1 MSRGAMATH
10 VSTPGDFDFEEIEA
24 AVLESE
30 RGRWFLAEYARRN
43 RNADT
48 DRLLDAI
55 RRIEA
60 SMPAE
65 PSPAASGEVD
75 RVRRAIREMAD
86 EIASLRREIA
96 AIRARDQDDDHHVDA
111 PAELDAV
118 AASTERATSEILSAA
133 EQIQEVA
140 WTLRGLGTSAEFCD
154 ALDERAEEILNACSV
169 HDVNSRRTGRIV
181 RVLQLLEA
189 RTTAMAQL
197 WSGSAPSDATPA
209 GSAGDH
215 ASGTGPDRADIDD
228 DGIDQDSVDRMMDE
242 MDAMIEEADGVADS
256 RGPPTQSRLAEPIG
270 RPGEA
275 VADQQSEA
283 RERGAP
289 ETDLSGL
296 KDKDYEALFS

>member
-1 MSRGAMATH
+1 MATH
-10 VSTPGDFDFEEIEA
+10 VSTSGDFDFEEIEA

-65 PSPAASGEVD
+65 PSPVASGEVD
-75 RVRRAIREMAD
+75 RVRRAICEMAD

-96 AIRARDQDDDHHVDA
+96 AIGARDQDDDHHVHA
-111 PAELDAV
+111 PAELDAI
-118 AASTERATSEILSAA
+118 ADSTKRATSEILGAA
-133 EQIQEVA
+133 EQVQEIVR
-140 WTLRGLGTSAEFCD
+140 TLRELGTSAELCH
-154 ALDERAEEILNACSV
+154 ALDERAMEIHTACSV
-169 HDVNSRRTGRIV
+169 HDVNARRTGRIV

-197 WSGSAPSDATPA
+197 WSGSAPPDPTPA
-209 GSAGDH
+209 GSTGDH

-228 DGIDQDSVDRMMDE
+228 DGIDQDSVERMMDE
-242 MDAMIEEADGVADS
+242 MDAVFEEADGAADS
-256 RGPPTQSRLAEPIG
+256 RAPPTQSRPAEPFG
-270 RPGEA
+270 QPGEA
-275 VADQQSEA
+275 VADQRSEA